1 MPIQTWKGPWGG
13 MDMREG
19 EAAPNS
25 YFLGCNIDTSA
36 GQIAARPPLG
46 VIGTGLPSRARLH
59 LIDRPG
65 LDRVILALGQAS
77 TTLGADITFRVF
89 DIDGNAIGSAQNL
102 TTAFGEV
109 ARDEVLCSFVD
120 TFLRPTDTGI
130 SRPAVLVT
138 TDQASYVYEPTVDAA
153 NLRRVAVSTDAQR
166 VNTSNLY
173 YVDQS
178 MPGPIT
184 EVHQTRVYYAGF
196 RSGYR
201 LYLNGTL
208 ATVANGQASSP
219 PEAYIGA
226 GRAYLTSAPHVLMW
240 SDENDPCGVPSVNF
254 AMVDPGERI
263 TGLHSTGS
271 ALLILTDKGIWALTG
286 STIADFAIQK
296 LTHGVGCV
304 AHESVVTVGG
314 VVYFAGRDGIYA
326 FGGMGA
332 PEAVKLSPQLDP
344 LWEGGEQIATHLP
357 EVVKYLTGYG
367 FPWVAQQAQ
376 LPRMVGRHY
385 ARPNQIWWSLPV
397 SGPWN
402 ATAHGLTLVYDVQG
416 NAWNVYFCSPISR
429 YGGGGLV
436 QSGQSFAGPMVDAV
450 QVDGRWLTANAFG
463 DLQELGR
470 GRVDGLLTES
480 NTTAAG
486 VPAYWCSR
494 RFPDSGDDQ
503 LQVTDVRFKI
513 KSEGAALAANESP
526 TAAGATPAFNRPQ
539 WTVEGESAAFDFEN
553 DAGTIE
559 TDADKRKVRTGE
571 LQLTPYATS
580 SSWLGSTFILGTSKL
595 GSADWY
601 TSRANVSMTARSF
614 RIAIRD
620 DCGGTVRRRSTLKIA
635 SIGIEIAN
643 TGTTR
648 K

>member
-1 MPIQTWKGPWGG
+1 

-46 VIGTGLPSRARLH
+46 IIGTGLPSRARLH

-77 TTLGADITFRVF
+77 TSAGADITFRVF
-89 DIDGNAIGSAQNL
+89 DIDGNAVGSAQNL

-109 ARDEVLCSFVD
+109 GRDDILCSFVD
-120 TFLRPTDTGI
+120 TFLRPTSTGI
-130 SRPAVLVT
+130 PRPAVLVT
-138 TDQASYVYEPTVDAA
+138 TNQATYVYEPTMDAA
-153 NLRRVAVSTDAQR
+153 NLRRVTVSTDAQR
-166 VNTSNLY
+166 INTDNLY

-196 RSGYR
+196 RSGTQ
-201 LYLNGTL
+201 LFLNGTIAAV
-208 ATVANGQASSP
+208 ATGQVASP
-219 PEAYIGA
+219 PEAYIGT
-226 GRAYLTSAPHVLMW
+226 GRGYLTPAPHIIMW
-240 SDENDPCGVPSVNF
+240 SDENDPCGVASVNF

-344 LWEGGEQIATHLP
+344 LWEGGEPISPHLP
-357 EVVKYLTGYG
+357 AVVAGLTAYG
-367 FPWVAQQAQ
+367 FPWVAQQPQ
-376 LPRMVGRHY
+376 LQRVVGRHY
-385 ARPNQIWWSLPV
+385 AKPNQIWWSFPA
-397 SGPWN
+397 SGVWH

-416 NAWNVYFCSPISR
+416 NSWNVYFCTPISR
-429 YGGGGLV
+429 YGSTTLG
-436 QSGQSFAGPMVDAV
+436 SNYASPMTDAV
-450 QVDGRWLTANAFG
+450 QVDSRWLTTNAYG

-470 GRVDGLLTES
+470 GRVDGTLTES
-480 NTTAAG
+480 SSNSAG

-503 LQVTDVRFKI
+503 LQITDVRFKI
-513 KSEGAALAANESP
+513 KSEGAALATGESP
-526 TAAGATPAFNRPQ
+526 TAAGATPASNRPQ

-553 DAGTIE
+553 DSGTIQ
-559 TDADKRKVRTGE
+559 TNADLRKTRTGE
-571 LQLTPYATS
+571 ITLTPYTTS
-580 SSWLGSTFILGTSKL
+580 SSWLGSTFVLGTSLL
-595 GSADWY
+595 GGADWW
-601 TSRANVSMTARSF
+601 TSRAPVSLTARSF
-614 RIAIRD
+614 RIALRD
-620 DCGGTVRRRSTLKIA
+620 DAGSTYRRRSALKIA